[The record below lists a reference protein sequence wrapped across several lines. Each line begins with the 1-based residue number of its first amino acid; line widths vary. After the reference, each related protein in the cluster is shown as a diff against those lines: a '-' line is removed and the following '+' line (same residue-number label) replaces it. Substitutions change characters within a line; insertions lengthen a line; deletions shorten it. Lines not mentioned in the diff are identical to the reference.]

1 MPPLLG
7 IMPTALFNQ
16 GFITMQCTRLPQAAF
31 DTLTTGAKVLEADS
45 HGAKVY
51 LLADGNILKLFRRK
65 RLFSSAL
72 LRPYS
77 ARFIANA
84 QRLQQL
90 GVPTLKVLQ
99 HYRLDKPGMTAVLYE
114 PLPGRNLRQLMDTA
128 EFTWQESLEPLIALI
143 RQLHRCWGVFPL
155 AAPGQCDRH
164 ARRGI
169 GLDRHGRH
177 ELHARAF
184 VQALDQAQSG
194 AFLPLP
200 GTRAI
205 DRLLPVG
212 RAEQGRSEITPGPT
226 RYGRTR
232 LAPLLQGI
240 AVPARN
246 PHPPHQRRT
255 RCTCKNTTPVAA
267 AQAASASHAVY
278 LQKHNPCSSGA
289 SRVGGPR
296 GVPARTQPL

>member
-31 DTLTTGAKVLEADS
+31 DTLTAGAKVLEADS

-143 RQLHRCWGVFPL
+143 RQLHRCGVYFRSLHLGNVIVTPEGALGLIDMADMSFTRGPLSRRLIKRNLEHFSRYLERERLTACFPL
-155 AAPGQCDRH
+155 A
-164 ARRGI
+164 
-169 GLDRHGRH
+169 
-177 ELHARAF
+177 ELNK
-184 VQALDQAQSG
+184 
-194 AFLPLP
+194 
-200 GTRAI
+200 
-205 DRLLPVG
+205 
-212 RAEQGRSEITPGPT
+212 
-226 RYGRTR
+226 
-232 LAPLLQGI
+232 
-240 AVPARN
+240 AVLR
-246 PHPPHQRRT
+246 
-255 RCTCKNTTPVAA
+255 
-267 AQAASASHAVY
+267 
-278 LQKHNPCSSGA
+278 
-289 SRVGGPR
+289 
-296 GVPARTQPL
+296 